1 MQIGRLH
8 IGPSQTNEP
17 DRRILACWLQCR
29 GGGYWRWLVD
39 WRRGWYGWRPRFGPS
54 MDSGT
59 RWRVG
64 RRYGGW
70 LYLPFV
76 GTLAY
81 STQPPHP

>member
-8 IGPSQTNEP
+8 FGLIRTNEP
-17 DRRILACWLQCR
+17 DRRILVCWTQHPHR
-29 GGGYWRWLVD
+29 GYWRWFVA
-39 WRRGWYGWRPRFGPS
+39 RCRGWRGWRPRFGPS

-64 RRYGGW
+64 QRYGGW

-76 GTLAY
+76 GTLSY
-81 STQPPHP
+81 GTQPPHP